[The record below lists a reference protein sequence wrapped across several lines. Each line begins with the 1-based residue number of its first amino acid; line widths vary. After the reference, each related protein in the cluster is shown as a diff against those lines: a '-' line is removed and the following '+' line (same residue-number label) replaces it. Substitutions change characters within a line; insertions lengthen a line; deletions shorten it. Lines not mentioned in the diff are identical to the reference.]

1 MSAQRFPD
9 AYLLSGVRHEATFAR
24 QHPDTL
30 PAELT
35 VLRIND
41 IALAVNSWELFNE
54 LGVQIK
60 AGSPVAHTFV
70 LSVANGSVGY
80 LPTREAA
87 EAVLGL
93 SLRDFTD
100 PVKNRRH
107 YGATITTEVGPAAG
121 EMVVAETLRLL
132 VSVGEHPATGSLR
145 KRRSTGNA

>member
-41 IALAVNSWELFNE
+41 IALA
-54 LGVQIK
+54 VQIK